1 MELLI
6 SATVPNFDAPITIPR
21 YDYKI
26 CSAFTSVKS
35 TSGDL
40 IKNLCYV
47 NQGKNFADA
56 QNFCSTNQM
65 KLAIMGDSTVQS
77 AILSAFKSNPMGVFG
92 VLLGQWNCCGWVVL
106 GRHKRRSTDGER
118 LHNCTKALRQ
128 RSPFLLRILN
138 CCEMYSI
145 KL

>member
-77 AILSAFKSNPMGVFG
+77 AILSAFKSQIQWVFSEFFWVNG
-92 VLLGQWNCCGWVVL
+92 TVVAGSCSVVTNEGQPTARDFKIAPKPCGN
-106 GRHKRRSTDGER
+106 GH
-118 LHNCTKALRQ
+118 H
-128 RSPFLLRILN
+128 FF
-138 CCEMYSI
+138 CEY
-145 KL
+145 